1 MNRVSQRY
9 FYCVFGALT
18 ALLPALLSAQT
29 VLPTETTESKADAA
43 YTGHNWSLA
52 ERAYSSLTNQE
63 PSNAR
68 YWYRL
73 GVSERAN
80 KHYLPALESFGKAR
94 TFGAGKGL
102 PAFMLDYEIA
112 CTYAAI
118 GNSTEAFG
126 ALTKAA
132 DGGFSLSSRLESDSE
147 WNTFRKYPQFSAIAK
162 QVSHNA
168 APCEDA
174 EFRQLDFWVGDW
186 DVTSASAGV
195 LQGTSHISKEMDG
208 CVIWENWTSAGSSY
222 FGKSYNTYDVNLRR
236 WEQYWVDN
244 SAGSIFFS
252 GTLNGTVM
260 DFWTDDIPQPNGKTL
275 RRHLQFFNLSPV
287 KVRQFSQ
294 GSTDG
299 GKTWYVE
306 YDFIYNRHGAK
317 DPGPL

>member
-1 MNRVSQRY
+1 MNRNCRKY
-9 FYCVFGALT
+9 YCALAALT
-18 ALLPALLSAQT
+18 ALLPGVLSAQT
-29 VLPTETTESKADAA
+29 VRIAGTAESKADAA
-43 YTGHNWSLA
+43 YTGHDWSLA
-52 ERAYSSLTNQE
+52 ENAYSSLIKEE

-94 TFGAGKGL
+94 VFGAAKGL
-102 PAFMLDYEIA
+102 PDFLVDYEIA
-112 CTYAAI
+112 CTYAAM
-118 GNSTEAFG
+118 GNSIEAFG
-126 ALTKAA
+126 TLKKSA
-132 DGGFSLSSRLESDSE
+132 DGGFSLSSRLEGDAE
-147 WNTFRKYPQFSAIAK
+147 WNSFRKDPQFTAIAK

-168 APCEDA
+168 APCEVP

-186 DVTSASAGV
+186 DVISAADGV
-195 LQGTSHISKEMDG
+195 LRGTSHISREMDG
-208 CVIWENWTSAGSSY
+208 CVICENWRSSGSSY

-244 SAGSIFFS
+244 SAGSIFFY
-252 GTLNGTVM
+252 GTLNGSVM
-260 DFWTDDIPQPNGKTL
+260 DYWTEDIPQPNGEKL

-306 YDFIYNRHGAK
+306 YDFIYNRHRTNDAGL
-317 DPGPL
+317 P

>member
-1 MNRVSQRY
+1 MNRECRRY
-9 FYCVFGALT
+9 FYYVFGAVT
-18 ALLPALLSAQT
+18 ALLPGLLSAQT
-29 VLPTETTESKADAA
+29 ALQSRADAA
-43 YTGHNWSLA
+43 YTGHNWLLA
-52 ERAYSSLTNQE
+52 ESAYSSLINQE
-63 PSNAR
+63 PSNPR

-80 KHYLPALESFGKAR
+80 KHYLQALESFGKAKA
-94 TFGAGKGL
+94 FGEGKGL
-102 PAFMLDYEIA
+102 PAYMADYEIA

-126 ALTKAA
+126 ALKKSA
-132 DGGFSLSSRLESDSE
+132 DGGFSLPSRLGGDAE
-147 WNTFRKYPQFSAIAK
+147 WNSFRKDPQFSAIAK

-168 APCEDA
+168 APCEDP

-186 DVTSASAGV
+186 DVISAANGV
-195 LQGTSHISKEMDG
+195 SQGTSHISREMNG

-236 WEQYWVDN
+236 WEQYWVDS
-244 SAGSIFFS
+244 SAGSIFFY
-252 GTLNGTVM
+252 GNLNGNVM
-260 DFWTDDIPQPNGKTL
+260 DYWTEDIPQPNGDKL

-294 GSTDG
+294 GSTDS

-306 YDFIYNRHGAK
+306 YDFIYNRHQEKNAGH
-317 DPGPL
+317 L